1 MGTAN
6 KGTSIISMVESWIA
20 YISKDMVGVATT
32 SPNPISL
39 QARSQEIYHGQ
50 SWRLESVICQ
60 CHLVAREWM
69 DQTYLEAG
77 F

>member
-1 MGTAN
+1 
-6 KGTSIISMVESWIA
+6 
-20 YISKDMVGVATT
+20 MVGVATT

-50 SWRLESVICQ
+50 SWRLGSVICQ
-60 CHLVAREWM
+60 CHLVARERM